1 MGDIPYKYFEPM
13 SQLPTP
19 NASIDADFKD
29 FVKAFKLIRTLK
41 ESDMTSWQQ
50 RITER
55 FAKNK
60 EDTLVTLSVRS
71 AWDLYF

>member
-1 MGDIPYKYFEPM
+1 MGDIPHKYFEPM
-13 SQLPTP
+13 EQYATP

-29 FVKAFKLIRTLK
+29 FIKAFRLIRTLK
-41 ESDMTSWQQ
+41 ESDMTSWRQ

-55 FAKNK
+55 FAKKK
-60 EDTLVTLSVRS
+60 EETLVTLSVRS